1 MKGVSSTRS
10 YFGESAGGRN
20 LRVSSCLQYILPLSG
35 MSIPE
40 WLKRPP
46 GATFWYDSC
55 MSSTARMDESESN
68 VTSTASLQTRKQE
81 FVRDAIWAV
90 AIDLFAEKGF
100 DETTLDD
107 IVAAAGTSRRT
118 FFRHFESK
126 RDLIA
131 QPIATYGAS
140 LTAAIE
146 SCPRGSSAAA
156 LFRHVVEEVAQRT
169 VADPKMRKVMA
180 IAAKYPAA
188 REAQVSRVAEVQDR
202 IAEAFAQRSKD
213 ELTAHIL
220 ASLTLSALSLT
231 YRVWFSQ
238 GKKEIAS
245 AAQKVFAELS
255 KSICGE

>member
-1 MKGVSSTRS
+1 MGS
-10 YFGESAGGRN
+10 N
-20 LRVSSCLQYILPLSG
+20 
-35 MSIPE
+35 
-40 WLKRPP
+40 P
-46 GATFWYDSC
+46 GLDDHEA
-55 MSSTARMDESESN
+55 AVAPN
-68 VTSTASLQTRKQE
+68 VSLQTRKQD
-81 FVRDAIWAV
+81 FVRDAIWTV

-131 QPIATYGAS
+131 QPIVNYGAS
-140 LTAAIE
+140 LTTAIG
-146 SCPRGSSAAA
+146 SCPGGSSAAE
-156 LFRHVVEEVAQRT
+156 LFRHVVLEVAQRT
-169 VADPKMRKVMA
+169 AVDPRMRKVMA

-188 REAQVSRVAEVQDR
+188 REAQLSRVAEVQDR
-202 IAEAFAQRSKD
+202 IAEAFARRCKD
-213 ELTAHIL
+213 DLTAHVL

-238 GKKEIAS
+238 GKREIAS

-255 KSICGE
+255 RSIRDD